1 MSFGVEDDT
10 EGDPSL
16 YRSSLLQSARNT
28 INPVFHVLQVKFQ
41 YALAERANGNRIKHS
56 LPVSLAAGFLLSTSF
71 PVESK
76 RHSYKNQSYLIQFSY
91 IYINNKDI

>member
-1 MSFGVEDDT
+1 VEDDT

-28 INPVFHVLQVKFQ
+28 INPVFHMLQVKFQ

-56 LPVSLAAGFLLSTSF
+56 LPVSLAAGFLLSASF

-76 RHSYKNQSYLIQFSY
+76 RHSYKNHNSVFLY
-91 IYINNKDI
+91 IYKQ